1 MLLLSVLANADL
13 EVLINLA
20 IVDTNGETIKEI
32 AGEIK
37 SEPEYNY

>member
-1 MLLLSVLANADL
+1 MLFLGMLSNADL

-32 AGEIK
+32 AGEVK

>member
-1 MLLLSVLANADL
+1 MLLLSMLANADL

-37 SEPEYNY
+37 AEPEYNY